1 MGKFKLAG
9 LEKNITCPLLIIA
22 GESEFDPAR
31 MEKEKIQW
39 KKVMNHPKSQVK
51 IGKTFEGGEG
61 HSMINNLLLKNQ
73 IEFDWLDD
81 VLGWKS

>member
-22 GESEFDPAR
+22 GESEYDPAR
-31 MEKEKIQW
+31 MEKAEIQW
-39 KKVMNHPKSQVK
+39 KKVMNHPKSQARIV
-51 IGKTFEGGEG
+51 TAAEGGEG
-61 HSMINNLLLKNQ
+61 HSMVNNLLLKNQ